1 MSAPGV
7 PDRPSVTGLCPR
19 VPGTRARAAAL
30 IRPSRIPRR
39 RRRRRRRP
47 GKSALSGRPSARFW
61 RRAVDALSGRRGATP
76 LVRRP
81 RPPTRSAKTA
91 AKRRRREM
99 ATRHEPGA
107 ALISVI
113 KSQKNYGSAY
123 SKRVPRTNCALRIK
137 KCAPRISSG
146 IYFLSTSLLT
156 NNVVFNLFVCLH
168 CQKQP
173 F

>member
-1 MSAPGV
+1 MRARACVNGVASFKVSAPGV

-30 IRPSRIPRR
+30 IRPSRIP
-39 RRRRRRRP
+39 RRRRRRP

-81 RPPTRSAKTA
+81 RPPTRPAKTA

-113 KSQKNYGSAY
+113 KSQKNYGSLAAGSDRGCLAY
-123 SKRVPRTNCALRIK
+123 EVSE
-137 KCAPRISSG
+137 
-146 IYFLSTSLLT
+146 
-156 NNVVFNLFVCLH
+156 
-168 CQKQP
+168 
-173 F
+173 